1 MRGHII
7 AAAALAA
14 VSLAMS
20 AAQAS
25 AGERFAA
32 SFSGFNELGGLGAG
46 ETGAI
51 LSDGTAT
58 LSLDLDEKAGTLA
71 YTLTFTGLSSP
82 VLQAHIH
89 FGKRHVAGN
98 VVVFLCSNVGVPA
111 GTPAAPA
118 CPPNGGTVSG
128 TLTAANVIGVP
139 TQNIP
144 ANNFDAL
151 ADAIESNT
159 AYGNIHT
166 NNFKAGEI
174 RGEVRRF
181 ADEQVRDRD

>member
-1 MRGHII
+1 MKGHLL

-14 VSLAMS
+14 ASLAMP

-32 SFSGFNELGGLGAG
+32 NFSGFNELGALNA

-51 LSDGTAT
+51 LSNGTARV
-58 LSLDLDEKAGTLA
+58 SLDLDERAK
-71 YTLTFTGLSSP
+71 TLTFTLTFSGLSTPITQS
-82 VLQAHIH
+82 HIH
-89 FGKRHVAGN
+89 FGKRHVPGG
-98 VVVFLCSNVGVPA
+98 VIVFFCASTGTPAPA
-111 GTPAAPA
+111 GTPN
-118 CPPNGGTVSG
+118 CGGGTSG
-128 TLTAANVIGVP
+128 TVTGTITAANVIGP
-139 TQNIP
+139 TAQNITP
-144 ANNFDAL
+144 GDFDGL

-166 NNFKAGEI
+166 TKFPAGEI

-181 ADEQVRDRD
+181 ADEQFPDHD